1 MSAAALREHG
11 GISPTGSGRSSPVP
25 RAARRTV
32 EDGLYKADKTL
43 KRYAATIE
51 RALASWEISPEEWAD
66 YIAFLARLLK
76 AIQTHPKDAPFLPH
90 SSSIATRLAQCLN
103 PALPSGVHQKSLEV
117 YTYIFSTFGNDYIS
131 GHLHEFL
138 PGLSAVLSFASLSV
152 RPALYDLLE
161 SHVVS
166 LSPVQLRPAL
176 KSLIL
181 GLLPALEEE
190 TAEDFER
197 AFKILRILESTFVPD
212 SNSINLALDPDGYF
226 WQCLFLAVI
235 TNPSRRQ
242 GALNFLVQRLPPLG
256 PTSGETDGG
265 NKRLELSKAAECVVS
280 PEPGLLVRCFVCGL
294 SDSQILIQRGFL
306 DLLVSHL
313 PLNSPVLQ
321 QLVGPSDLDRLVSAA
336 ILVLLRR
343 DMSLNRR
350 LWSWFLGPEP
360 KEQATNSQPS
370 SPVLQ
375 RTSSGDSEPSVQLRY
390 FSKFG
395 QNSLQRC
402 ILKMLQEPAQVPW
415 QKARPYRICLSLMDR
430 WEIGGLL
437 VPKVFLPAMKD
448 LHAYSTV
455 AESADTAEV
464 VRSASLFFDGVEAS
478 LIWRCLIGTLHETVQ
493 RGQPALP
500 ALDLFNW
507 IISTFNVKDEEMLT
521 VHIPQAM
528 AYLMSC
534 LDSMDLEAGAR
545 SKVVS
550 TLLALLEF
558 VPGRIFQTGSTASKA
573 QTETQLQMSA
583 ESVRAAVMNFYRQTS
598 HGNKETT
605 VLTGW
610 QVVALLTSKTT
621 QQLSRA
627 LEDLNAELFAQL
639 TTLLLALRSKTAENA
654 LPVDEDV
661 GMALAATFKSE
672 QESIIPFSILQ
683 SIIALESSSTNRK
696 IEGKGYSRTALAH
709 IESEV
714 TSQLWYY
721 LSPEQPKY
729 HVEAVKTFWQ
739 LDGLIFPSDAVTSSL
754 IGLSRSMPG
763 CAESG
768 VTRAETARRFTI
780 LWDHSI
786 STGITKAGAGRRGS
800 AMSVL
805 QDSKQMARSQ
815 QVLEEPLLLTLDALN
830 DPTDPAFE
838 VVKSW
843 LQGLSSLEQVLQILF
858 KHTLELSSAIKK
870 QSTDSVRNCRER
882 VLKLDYILGH
892 LQHIVEHGNLWT
904 RRTLGRITIFQEGRP
919 DGTEGLL
926 LLADTCVALLCS
938 DFHASKALN
947 RRLIFILELL
957 LSGPNAAE
965 LKQLDLDST
974 LLDQLMVCI
983 GGEMESLQ
991 GGILRLAQ
999 LALKLRL
1006 VQPPTD
1012 HAADNR
1018 QRGSISSKR
1027 PSIAP
1032 SMRPNSSASSLTLA
1046 PSPPHQLF
1054 RCLRMGFSSN
1064 RTRFYLDQWLAFLGD
1079 ILPSFADALF
1089 TNLLPLVECFCEQLA
1104 KVHEEIEQLSRRS
1117 PTVNAVTP
1125 ESVAMS
1131 LLEGLE
1137 MVLDR
1142 AYECLLTEN
1151 APEPTPKDSDNK
1163 TNFLTNVAS
1172 GVFKAEG
1179 PPSRTSKS
1187 NSRLTVILALQDSI
1201 RAALRMW
1208 LWASN
1213 PTDVS
1218 DFDSTN
1224 ASTTAYV
1231 ALRKRNKTRH
1241 LLEQI
1246 FSVEPLESL
1255 EVVISHWSNASS
1267 EGEASTALSLLH
1279 VMSVSRPKNVV
1290 PATLDALCSR
1300 TNPSAIPPARNSSLT
1315 IDLSASD
1322 TATFLSAYLDSTED
1336 DAIDELWPDC
1346 VAFLRDVLA
1355 NPLPYR
1361 QVLPHFLSIILLL
1374 AEKLNNTN
1382 FGEQRK
1388 MRRDLGDIFQRL
1400 LTATFTTLPS
1410 GYVAD
1415 LAANGA
1421 LQNGTLKSRRAT
1433 VEHDMGLVEV
1443 LKRVMFKLD
1452 IILETQERMAYAI
1465 NNITQSLLSPMFK
1478 SKAFPQNISMDALAL
1493 VVQMTRKAPGAK
1505 PWKKEIADAFN
1516 DPKLLASAMSLMSEG
1531 WFPVLHQWSLHD
1543 KERMPELLSRLTPP
1557 ASAGIMFGVGASAA
1571 RLEADRRTQLNLR
1584 RLCVLLLA
1592 SPEDTYVA
1600 HLRTIEEKISELFE
1614 ASPSSSPSAAIKAE
1628 LFMLCRTLTLSVSSV
1643 HMSPFW
1649 PIINDKLEAA
1659 LTSLLP
1665 SSSNSNDFNNLS
1677 ILQACKLLDLLVS
1690 LSPDE
1695 FQLHEWLYIT
1705 DTIDAVY
1712 QPSDFSPVAL
1722 SDQIAETLGSASVDN
1737 NMLVT
1742 PTTPG
1747 GGGKGKRRQLL
1758 GEDLAVD
1765 KGDIQALPKEE
1776 FVRAVIRPFLSQLSM
1791 HSYEGVYSLEQ
1802 TDGMVLRESLLAD
1815 LLDLGSV
1822 VE

>member
-1 MSAAALREHG
+1 MSLEAALREHG

-90 SSSIATRLAQCLN
+90 SRSIATRLAQCLN

-117 YTYIFSTFGNDYIS
+117 YTYIFSTFGNEYIS

-152 RPALYDLLE
+152 RPALYDLFE
-161 SHVVS
+161 NHIVT
-166 LSPVQLRPAL
+166 LSPAQLRPAL

-197 AFKILRILESTFVPD
+197 AFKILRTFETTFVPD
-212 SNSINLALDPDGYF
+212 ADSIDLTLDPDGYF

-242 GALNFLVQRLPPLG
+242 GALNFLVQRLPALSPK
-256 PTSGETDGG
+256 SGQADSG
-265 NKRLELSKAAECVVS
+265 NKRPDLSKAAECVVS

-321 QLVGPSDLDRLVSAA
+321 QLVGPGDLDRLVSAA

-350 LWSWFLGPEP
+350 LWSWFLGPES
-360 KEQATNSQPS
+360 KDHGNSSQPS
-370 SPVLQ
+370 SPILQ
-375 RTSSGDSEPSVQLRY
+375 RTSSGDGEPSVQLRY

-448 LHAYSTV
+448 LYTYSTISEPSDV
-455 AESADTAEV
+455 AEV

-478 LIWRCLIGTLHETVQ
+478 LIWECLISTLHETLQ
-493 RGQPALP
+493 RGQPATNTLE
-500 ALDLFNW
+500 LFNW
-507 IISTFNVKDEEMLT
+507 IINTFNVKDEEMLT
-521 VHIPQAM
+521 THIPQAM
-528 AYLMSC
+528 AYLISC
-534 LDSMDLEAGAR
+534 LDISALESGTR
-545 SKVVS
+545 SKIVG
-550 TLLALLEF
+550 TLLTLLDF
-558 VPGRIFQTGSTASKA
+558 VPVRIFKTEHIENGSQPVA
-573 QTETQLQMSA
+573 QWQAPA
-583 ESVRAAVMNFYRQTS
+583 ESVRASVLNFYRQTS
-598 HGNKETT
+598 HHGKSATA
-605 VLTGW
+605 LAGI
-610 QVVALLTSKTT
+610 QVAALLATRITL
-621 QQLSRA
+621 QLSLA
-627 LEDLNAELFAQL
+627 LQDLDAELFAHL
-639 TTLLLALRSKTAENA
+639 ATLVLALRSKTADGDCSDNA
-654 LPVDEDV
+654 DTSTTF
-661 GMALAATFKSE
+661 GAAFKSR
-672 QESIIPFSILQ
+672 QTGIIPFQILQ
-683 SIIALESSSTNRK
+683 SIIALESSLPSRK
-696 IEGKGYSRTALAH
+696 TEGRDHSRRPLAD

-721 LSPEQPKY
+721 LSPERPKY
-729 HVEAVKTFWQ
+729 HVEAAKAFWQ
-739 LDGLIFPSDAVTSSL
+739 LDGLISPNDAVTSSL
-754 IGLSRSMPG
+754 ISLSRGMPG
-763 CAESG
+763 GQEPVLTS
-768 VTRAETARRFTI
+768 AETARRFTI

-786 STGITKAGAGRRGS
+786 STSVAKAGAGRRGS
-800 AMSVL
+800 SISVL
-805 QDSKQMARSQ
+805 QESKQMARSQ
-815 QVLEEPLLLTLDALN
+815 EVLEEPLLLTLDALN

-843 LQGLSSLEQVLQILF
+843 LQGLSSLEQVFQILF
-858 KHTLELSSAIKK
+858 KHVLVLSSAIKK
-870 QSTDSVRNCRER
+870 RSADPARTCKER
-882 VLKLDYILGH
+882 VLKLDYALSQ
-892 LQHIVEHGNLWT
+892 LQNIISHGNSWT
-904 RRTLGRITIFQEGRP
+904 RRTLSRLLIFQDGRP

-938 DFHASKALN
+938 DFHTSKALN
-947 RRLIFILELL
+947 RRLIAILELL
-957 LSGPNAAE
+957 LSGPDAAE
-965 LKQLDLDST
+965 LKKLDLDST
-974 LLDQLMVCI
+974 LLDHLMVCI
-983 GGEMESLQ
+983 AGDMESLQ

-1006 VQPPTD
+1006 VQPQTEQ
-1012 HAADNR
+1012 ADSR

-1046 PSPPHQLF
+1046 PAPPHQLF

-1064 RTRFYLDQWLAFLGD
+1064 RTRFHLDQWLAFLAD
-1079 ILPSFADALF
+1079 ILPMFADALF
-1089 TNLLPLVECFCEQLA
+1089 TNLLPLVECFCEQLI
-1104 KVHEEIEQLSRRS
+1104 KVHQEIEQLSRKS
-1117 PTVNAVTP
+1117 TGADAVIP

-1142 AYECLLTEN
+1142 AYECLLSES
-1151 APEPTPKDSDNK
+1151 APEPTPKDSDTK
-1163 TNFLTNVAS
+1163 TNFLTNVTT

-1201 RAALRMW
+1201 RAALKMW

-1213 PTDVS
+1213 PTDAF

-1231 ALRKRNKTRH
+1231 ALRIRNKTRH

-1255 EVVISHWSNASS
+1255 EVVVSHWSTSHND
-1267 EGEASTALSLLH
+1267 GEASTALSLLH

-1315 IDLSASD
+1315 IDLSPSA

-1415 LAANGA
+1415 PGTDGLRNGE
-1421 LQNGTLKSRRAT
+1421 LKGRHARL
-1433 VEHDMGLVEV
+1433 EQDMGLIPV

-1465 NNITQSLLSPMFK
+1465 NNITQSLLSPIFK
-1478 SKAFPQNISMDALAL
+1478 SKAFPQNITQDVLTL

-1505 PWKKEIADAFN
+1505 PWKKELADAFN
-1516 DPKLLASAMSLMSEG
+1516 DPKLLASPPSLMSEG
-1531 WFPVLHQWSLHD
+1531 WFAVLHQWSLHD
-1543 KERMPELLSRLTPP
+1543 KERTPELLARLTPP

-1628 LFMLCRTLTLSVSSV
+1628 LFMLCRALALSVSSV

-1665 SSSNSNDFNNLS
+1665 SSSNNNEFNNLS

-1722 SDQIAETLGSASVDN
+1722 SDQISETLGSATIDD

-1747 GGGKGKRRQLL
+1747 GGAKGKRRPLL

-1802 TDGMVLRESLLAD
+1802 TDGKVLREGLLED